1 MSDFKI
7 AAAQVRSVRGDIA
20 GNIAVHAA
28 AMEAAARLGVWALVF
43 PELSLTGYE
52 RELAAELAMTAGDR
66 RLEPLLGVAR
76 QYQMDAVVGA
86 PLQNG
91 TAKPALG
98 AFLIPARGPVQ
109 TYRKMHLGTSERS
122 YFTAGHAPLSFTA
135 G

>member
-1 MSDFKI
+1 MSAFKI
-7 AAAQVRSVRGDIA
+7 AAAQVRSVGGDVD

-28 AMEAAARLGVWALVF
+28 AMEAAAGQSVRVLVF

-52 RELAAELAMTAGDR
+52 RELAAELAMTAKDR
-66 RLEPLLGVAR
+66 RLEPLLSLAR

-98 AFLIPARGPVQ
+98 AILIPARGPVQ
-109 TYRKMHLGTSERS
+109 V
-122 YFTAGHAPLSFTA
+122 
-135 G
+135 